1 MGQPQRDRGQAGRA
15 VKLLQAPGP
24 QSHTQ
29 PSLGMLSRKLI
40 SSLSQCQSQE
50 VPCEEQVPQPLLRPD
65 SSLLGPTGIFLILI
79 FTHWTLSRK
88 KDLNQPADSVPLKAT
103 V

>member
-1 MGQPQRDRGQAGRA
+1 MRKVGRMKGMPTKLSA
-15 VKLLQAPGP
+15 VGILVGNLVA
-24 QSHTQ
+24 
-29 PSLGMLSRKLI
+29 I
-40 SSLSQCQSQE
+40 
-50 VPCEEQVPQPLLRPD
+50 
-65 SSLLGPTGIFLILI
+65 GIFLILI